1 MSLDLAADPDGV
13 AVRTQ
18 ADGGVLAQLT
28 LSHPD
33 LVLRPSLRRAPEIT
47 LEPEYWTD
55 AGGDRTLLFVTAS
68 GAEFGAF
75 ETALGLDPT
84 VTDPV
89 LVDRT
94 PGRRSYRLELTDRAI
109 TLVEATAAVGG
120 RLRGCSSCREGWRFR
135 IRFPDRDALVAF
147 NDRCRERDVS
157 VTVDHLRPADADGGG
172 PVSLTEKQRELLTVA
187 YEEGY
192 FDVPRRIS
200 QDELAD
206 RLEVSKSAVSQRLRR
221 AIARLCGSAFA

>member
-28 LSHPD
+28 LSHPE
-33 LVLRPSLRRAPEIT
+33 LVLRPTLRRAPEIT

-75 ETALGLDPT
+75 ETALVSDPT

-89 LVDRT
+89 LVDRA
-94 PGRRSYRLELTDRAI
+94 PDHRSYRLELTDRAI

-135 IRFPDRDALVAF
+135 IRFPDRNALVAF

-157 VTVDHLRPADADGGG
+157 VTVDHLRSADADGGG

-206 RLEVSKSAVSQRLRR
+206 RLGVSKSAISQRLRR
-221 AIARLCGSAFA
+221 AIAQLCGSAFA

>member
-18 ADGGVLAQLT
+18 ANGGVLAQLT
-28 LSHPD
+28 LSHPE
-33 LVLRPSLRRAPEIT
+33 LVLRPTLRRAPEIS

-55 AGGDRTLLFVTAS
+55 AGGDRTLLFVTAL
-68 GAEFGAF
+68 GTEFGAF
-75 ETALGLDPT
+75 ETALGTDPT
-84 VTDPV
+84 VVDPV
-89 LVDRT
+89 LVDRA
-94 PGRRSYRLELTDRAI
+94 PECRSYRLELTDRAI

-120 RLRGCSSCREGWRFR
+120 RLRGCSSCREGWQFR
-135 IRFPDRDALVAF
+135 LRFPDRNALVAF

-157 VTVDHLRPADADGGG
+157 VTVDHLRPANADGGG

-206 RLEVSKSAVSQRLRR
+206 RLEVSKSAISQRLRR
-221 AIARLCGSAFA
+221 AIAQLCGSAFA